1 MTEHGAGLNFEEVRL
16 LDRFAD
22 ATTSSP
28 GCRVVP
34 VTVRDGD
41 CYVLRSALDELG
53 RLRLDAARPGLLR
66 HIAGAL
72 SRSQP
77 PRASDQKHEPEGAS

>member
-1 MTEHGAGLNFEEVRL
+1 VAEHGEGLDTGEVRL

-28 GCRVVP
+28 GARVTP

-53 RLRLDAARPGLLR
+53 RLRLDAVRPGLLR
-66 HIAGAL
+66 RIAGAL
-72 SRSQP
+72 TGRERSR
-77 PRASDQKHEPEGAS
+77 A